1 MERIIFSDINQNP
14 FLIDWLKDSA
24 VAKTAEILDK
34 QLQEIED
41 CLQDMFFN
49 LYLERATKY
58 QLDVIGKI
66 LDLDRNGFDD
76 DSYRSLLR
84 VKANT
89 NSIAGSP
96 EAVISTVRGLIGND
110 NFQYVHEY
118 PAKTKIITTE
128 RFKIY
133 VWYNFITDDGSF
145 LVLKDG
151 VTGLSLREQALNSA
165 DIVMRVIPSGVDL
178 EIATS

>member
-24 VAKTAEILDK
+24 ITKTASAVDK

-41 CLQDMFFN
+41 CLADMYVN
-49 LYLERATKY
+49 LYLENATKY

-96 EAVISTVRGLIGND
+96 EAIISTVRGLIGNE

-133 VWYNFITDDGSF
+133 VYYDFITNDGSL

-151 VTGLSLREQALNSA
+151 TTNLILREQAVNSA
-165 DIVMRVIPSGVDL
+165 DIVLRVMPAGVDL